1 MEFKITT
8 TLGIFVSQNYYYIV
22 FDCMLLVR
30 HFNTSKMK
38 CKLSN
43 SQPVSSA
50 TLDSTRVAQIRI
62 PWEKA
67 EISSS
72 QR

>member
-1 MEFKITT
+1 MNKQFLSAPKSMQYKWNNTNII
-8 TLGIFVSQNYYYIV
+8 LFYRVRQLNLNSQ
-22 FDCMLLVR
+22 
-30 HFNTSKMK
+30 
-38 CKLSN
+38 LSN

>member
-1 MEFKITT
+1 MAT
-8 TLGIFVSQNYYYIV
+8 
-22 FDCMLLVR
+22 
-30 HFNTSKMK
+30 NTENLKSIS